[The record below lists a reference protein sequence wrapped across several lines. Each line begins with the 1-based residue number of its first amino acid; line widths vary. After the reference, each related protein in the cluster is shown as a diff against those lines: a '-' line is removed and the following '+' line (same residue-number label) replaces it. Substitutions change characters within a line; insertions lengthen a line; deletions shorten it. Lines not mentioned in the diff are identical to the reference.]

1 MHIKIVRDTR
11 AQFYFNTT
19 GDIQM
24 DMENFMATA
33 QQLQDKVAA
42 AQEKLDKMSVK
53 GISANGGCIVD
64 MSGKYDLINLTIRP
78 EVLSMDAATAT
89 QIIADAFRDAKAK
102 ADKVIDD
109 VMGAATAGI
118 PMPM

>member
-1 MHIKIVRDTR
+1 MYIKIVRGCR
-11 AQFYFNTT
+11 AQFYFKTM

-42 AQEKLDKMSVK
+42 AQAKLDKMSVK

-78 EVLSMDAATAT
+78 DVLSMDADAASK
-89 QIIADAFRDAKAK
+89 IIADAFRDAKAK
-102 ADKVIDD
+102 ADKLIDD

-118 PMPM
+118 QMPM

>member
-1 MHIKIVRDTR
+1 
-11 AQFYFNTT
+11 
-19 GDIQM
+19 M

-42 AQEKLDKMSVK
+42 AQEKLDKMSIK

-64 MSGKYDLINLTIRP
+64 MSGKYDLISLTIRP
-78 EVLSMDAATAT
+78 DVLSMDAAAAS

-102 ADKVIDD
+102 TDKVIDE
-109 VMGAATAGI
+109 VMGAATAGMSL
-118 PMPM
+118 PM